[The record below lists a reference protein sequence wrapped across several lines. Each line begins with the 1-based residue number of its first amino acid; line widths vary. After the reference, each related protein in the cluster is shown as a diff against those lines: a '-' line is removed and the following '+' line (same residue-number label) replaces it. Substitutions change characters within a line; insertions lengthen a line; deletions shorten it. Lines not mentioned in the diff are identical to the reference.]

1 MKFRMQTAARRLA
14 KRALVTDAAP
24 PPLEPPTEP
33 RGAGSGVPAA
43 VREAVSTGPDLAASP
58 TTERQRR
65 WGVRVLLLT
74 AFCFGLGQTVIF
86 AVLPPIAR
94 EAGLSEFQVTMIFG
108 VSAVFWVLSS
118 PRWGR
123 RSDRVGRK
131 PVVLTGLVAFVLAM
145 LGLAAAIGVVLT
157 GVMGAMAAFA
167 LMAAVRCVHGGV
179 ASAGPAASQAYIAD
193 RSSAEDRTAALAG
206 FAAAFGIGTTM
217 GPALGIL
224 GTLLGPLGPLI
235 LVALVGVLALGLIWR
250 FVPEATQPQ
259 ARLRPAP
266 LKITDERLRRVLSY
280 GLLSGIVT
288 AMQLQFIGFYLIDT
302 LGLDEAPLRAGSFAF
317 GANAVVS
324 AGLTLG
330 AGAALFAQMVIV
342 RVLKPSPRAMMR
354 AAPVLVAAGFALI
367 AAGLGFW
374 IIALGLIVSGMGLGI
389 SYPAFN
395 AAASLSVGAED
406 QGGAA
411 GLATAAGASGFVL
424 APVIG
429 SSLYA
434 IGPDWPFLVGIVIC
448 AAMAVISW
456 SRYATADPA
465 KPTKANHA

>member
-1 MKFRMQTAARRLA
+1 MT
-14 KRALVTDAAP
+14 AP
-24 PPLEPPTEP
+24 PPLDDSPASGGGLDARAP
-33 RGAGSGVPAA
+33 GAGVPPAA
-43 VREAVSTGPDLAASP
+43 RPPAGGANPRLAASP
-58 TTERQRR
+58 TTERQRV
-65 WGVRVLLLT
+65 WGIRVLLLT

-131 PVVLTGLVAFVLAM
+131 PVVLTGLAAFVFAM
-145 LGLAAAIGVVLT
+145 LALAGAIGFVLT
-157 GVMGAMAAFA
+157 GAVGAMAAFA
-167 LMAAVRCVHGGV
+167 LMAAVRCLHGGI

-193 RSSAEDRTAALAG
+193 RSSAQDRTAALAG

-224 GTLLGPLGPLI
+224 GALFGPLGPLI
-235 LVALVGVLALGLIWR
+235 LVALAGALALLLIWR
-250 FVPEATQPQ
+250 FVPEATRPQ
-259 ARLRPAP
+259 QRERPDPLR
-266 LKITDERLRRVLSY
+266 ITDIRLRRILSY

-302 LGLDEAPLRAGSFAF
+302 LSLETAPLRAFGIEFGSS
-317 GANAVVS
+317 AVVS
-324 AGLTLG
+324 AGLTI
-330 AGAALFAQMVIV
+330 GAAASLFAQMVLV
-342 RVLKPSPRAMMR
+342 RLFKPSPRRMMR
-354 AAPVLVAAGFALI
+354 VAPALIALGFALI
-367 AAGLGFW
+367 AGGPGFGV
-374 IIALGLIVSGMGLGI
+374 IALGLLVSGLGLGI

-411 GLATAAGASGFVL
+411 GLATAAGASGFVV

-429 SSLYA
+429 STLYA
-434 IGPDWPFLVGIVIC
+434 VGPDWPFLVGIGIC
-448 AAMAVISW
+448 AVMLVISW
-456 SRYATADPA
+456 SR
-465 KPTKANHA
+465 HAR